1 MPNAP
6 IEERAEAEW
15 NGNTEIRTEFSDKD
29 AYIAYRKAEEQGRVK
44 RYALKPS
51 NPLNPRRNPM
61 TTLASDVQRPRL
73 GTINEVPVIAG
84 DIIYEGA
91 AVGDNG
97 SGYARPLQAGDYFYG
112 FAEQNADNAAGAA
125 GDVKV
130 RVRTQGAVQVPISV
144 LPSPIS
150 ARCVCLR

>member
-1 MPNAP
+1 
-6 IEERAEAEW
+6 
-15 NGNTEIRTEFSDKD
+15 
-29 AYIAYRKAEEQGRVK
+29 
-44 RYALKPS
+44 
-51 NPLNPRRNPM
+51 M
-61 TTLASDVQRPRL
+61 TTLASDVQRPFEL

-84 DIIYEGA
+84 DIISEGA

-130 RVRTQGAVQVPISV
+130 RVRTQGAVQVPISGLAITNIGAAV
-144 LPSPIS
+144 YASDDNTFTLTATDNTYIGRLSRFVKSGVGVVTFNTLIT
-150 ARCVCLR
+150 AAA

>member
-1 MPNAP
+1 
-6 IEERAEAEW
+6 
-15 NGNTEIRTEFSDKD
+15 
-29 AYIAYRKAEEQGRVK
+29 
-44 RYALKPS
+44 
-51 NPLNPRRNPM
+51 M
-61 TTLASDVQRPRL
+61 TTLASDVQRPFEL

-130 RVRTQGAVQVPISV
+130 RVRTQGAVQVPISGLAITNIGAAV
-144 LPSPIS
+144 YASDDNTFTLTATDNTYRRFKGWRSDPDLTRAQPYYL
-150 ARCVCLR
+150 AGCRCRRNRRGAGGNCTALT